1 VKASDKPES
10 LAQAETSGSQAALNQ
25 TALYQTAIGGSQLDI
40 SGLPNDASRVEN
52 DGK

>member
-1 VKASDKPES
+1 VKASETPKS
-10 LAQAETSGSQAALNQ
+10 VAQAETPGSQAALNQ

-40 SGLPNDASRVEN
+40 SGLPDDASRVEN